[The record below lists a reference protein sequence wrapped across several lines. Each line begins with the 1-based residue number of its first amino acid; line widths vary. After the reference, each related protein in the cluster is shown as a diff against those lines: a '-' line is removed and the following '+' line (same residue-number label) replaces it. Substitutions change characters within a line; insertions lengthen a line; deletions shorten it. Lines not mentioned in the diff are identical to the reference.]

1 MKRIVLLFCTVM
13 LFICSLCGCS
23 ASPEKNPSI
32 PGGSTI
38 PGGNTAKDPDDKNTE
53 EAAFAALQKKIAQSG
68 SAVAVA
74 FIGYVDSESSEVDL
88 RAFLWES
95 PFSYAY
101 DFLVDASL
109 VMTEGQEFY
118 AILPPCKAGTITI
131 CSSVLNDA
139 GEYIDDFENPLFVG
153 EPGEP
158 VLLLCNVSEIYS
170 NVIITATDG
179 GGAVR
184 FRPSV
189 SLENGRIDHIPEIYD
204 FTMYEWEPGERD
216 VEIATELLSELDA
229 VKTALAQG
237 MKLMYTGDRQLI
249 DGHTCLLFALGTD
262 HGDQFVREQLYGV
275 CDNLI
280 YIHDAEST
288 EWSPV
293 GVPA

>member
-1 MKRIVLLFCTVM
+1 MKRVLLLFCVTV
-13 LFICSLCGCS
+13 LLIGLLCGCGG
-23 ASPEKNPSI
+23 APAGPTPDPTPD
-32 PGGSTI
+32 PGGPT
-38 PGGNTAKDPDDKNTE
+38 PGTDDPGTSSE
-53 EAAFAALQKKIAQSG
+53 VLEHMWELIG
-68 SAVAVA
+68 SESKGAGLA
-74 FIGYVDSESSEVDL
+74 FIGYVPEDSTEVDL

-118 AILPPCKAGTITI
+118 AIVPPCKAGTITI

-158 VLLLCNVSEIYS
+158 VLLLCNISEIYS
-170 NVIITATDG
+170 NVIISATDG

-204 FTMYEWEPGERD
+204 FTMYEWEPGVSLR
-216 VEIATELLSELDA
+216 
-229 VKTALAQG
+229 
-237 MKLMYTGDRQLI
+237 
-249 DGHTCLLFALGTD
+249 
-262 HGDQFVREQLYGV
+262 
-275 CDNLI
+275 
-280 YIHDAEST
+280 
-288 EWSPV
+288 
-293 GVPA
+293 

>member
-1 MKRIVLLFCTVM
+1 MKRVLLLFCVTI
-13 LFICSLCGCS
+13 LLIGLLCGC
-23 ASPEKNPSI
+23 
-32 PGGSTI
+32 GGAPAGPT
-38 PGGNTAKDPDDKNTE
+38 PDPTPDPDGPTPGTDDPGTSSEVLEHMWELIGFESKG
-53 EAAFAALQKKIAQSG
+53 AGL
-68 SAVAVA
+68 A
-74 FIGYVDSESSEVDL
+74 FIGYVPEDSTEMDL
-88 RAFLWES
+88 RAFLRES
-95 PFSYAY
+95 PVSYAY

-158 VLLLCNVSEIYS
+158 VLLLCNISEIYS

-216 VEIATELLSELDA
+216 VEIAAELLSELDA